1 MIEPL
6 GKYCKR
12 FRKKEGF
19 NNVCKIIQDMYDE
32 ASKSVKK
39 YIWRNREFYSESWYS
54 SKSGYY
60 QSKKFKYLGTIVKKN
75 ERIGKNVSIIIRC
88 YWVNWREATKALYDK
103 KYH

>member
-39 YIWRNREFYSESWYS
+39 YI
-54 SKSGYY
+54 
-60 QSKKFKYLGTIVKKN
+60 
-75 ERIGKNVSIIIRC
+75 
-88 YWVNWREATKALYDK
+88 
-103 KYH
+103 